1 MIFFRRSYPRRTV
14 SKKGKGQVT
23 VWLSLMFLVFLGLYL
38 VCLQSVQKQQR
49 RQQAEQAS
57 QAGLFSLFSEYE
69 PHLLDRYDLF
79 YLDTSFGSGREQV
92 DELCSHL
99 WKFIDQNITGAS
111 GRPLYDLEL
120 EGVDIDGLVRATD
133 DAGAVFARQAIRVM
147 KEKTGASLAEDWIL
161 QGMFGENA
169 RSHTDKFLQDQR
181 TYEGSVRNYED
192 EEDEL
197 EAEAFA
203 WDGISDSFTLSKA
216 IPGGLGVSSKGV
228 DLSRAPS
235 HRTLSRG
242 VGQSDGTEGQLL
254 QKQWLISYLCTYL
267 DNAEEMLPGKKQN
280 KYFDYQLEYVI
291 AGKSS
296 DRANLEKVIKDLL
309 LMREGANYVFLLS
322 HSELNSQAETL
333 ANLLAG
339 ITGNPVLIEGLK
351 HLILLGWAYGESLV
365 EVRQLLGGYELAA
378 VKQREDWQVPLVKLL
393 SVLSHPGQ
401 YDTQKKA
408 QKGINYE
415 ICLRIFL
422 MLQSVQTLSMR
433 ALDVIEGE
441 IRQIDGCSHIHLDHC
456 VERINARV
464 WMPEIYLERS
474 YGYE

>member
-1 MIFFRRSYPRRTV
+1 MIFFRKSYPRPTV

-23 VWLSLMFLVFLGLYL
+23 VWLSLMFLVFLSLYL

-69 PHLLDRYDLF
+69 PHLLEQYDLF

-99 WKFIDQNITGAS
+99 WKFIDQNITGVS
-111 GRPLYDLEL
+111 GRPLYGLKL

-147 KEKTGASLAEDWIL
+147 KEKTGASLAEDWVL
-161 QGMFGENA
+161 QGIFEKNA
-169 RSHTDKFLQDQR
+169 QNDSEKFLQDQKA
-181 TYEGSVRNYED
+181 YEGSVKNYEG
-192 EEDEL
+192 EEDGV
-197 EAEAFA
+197 EAEAFE
-203 WDGISDSFTLSKA
+203 WDGLSNSFTLSKA
-216 IPGGLGVSSKGV
+216 IPGGFNVSSKVV

-235 HRTLSRG
+235 HRALSEG

-254 QKQWLISYLCTYL
+254 QKQWLVSYLCAYL
-267 DNAEEMLPGKKQN
+267 DNAEEILPGKKQN
-280 KYFDYQLEYVI
+280 KYLDYQLEYVI
-291 AGKSS
+291 AGKGS
-296 DRANLEKVIKDLL
+296 DRENLDKVIKDLL
-309 LMREGANYVFLLS
+309 LMREGANYIFLLS
-322 HSELNSQAETL
+322 HSELNGQAETL
-333 ANLLAG
+333 AKLLAG
-339 ITGNPVLIEGLK
+339 ITGNPALIEGLK

-365 EVRQLLGGYELAA
+365 EVRQLLSGYELS
-378 VKQREDWQVPLVKLL
+378 VIKKREDWQVPLMKLL
-393 SVLSHPGQ
+393 FVLGHPGQ
-401 YDTQKKA
+401 YDTQKNI
-408 QKGINYE
+408 QKGIGYE
-415 ICLRIFL
+415 TCLRIFL
-422 MLQSVQTLSMR
+422 MLQPVRTLSMR

-441 IRQIDGCSHIHLDHC
+441 IRQTEGCSHIHLDHC
-456 VERINARV
+456 VERISARI